1 MSEVV
6 SAVVEVVVEMVVGLT
21 LGFLVVGVIATLA
34 VVALRSKREF
44 YFMRLLD
51 KRIAEAE
58 AQTVIVS
65 DDPLYSPPLRG
76 SDGADS
82 SVSK

>member
-6 SAVVEVVVEMVVGLT
+6 GAVVEVVVGFT
-21 LGFLVVGVIATLA
+21 LGFLIVGVITTLI
-34 VVALRSKREF
+34 VVALRSKRERW
-44 YFMRLLD
+44 YMRLLD

-58 AQTVIVS
+58 SQTVIVS
-65 DDPLYSPPLRG
+65 DDPLYSPPFRG